1 MDWLLL
7 VALCGLGIALGRMQT
22 TARQA
27 GRLDGVSQTVMS
39 AVHPA
44 SKTLEGALDGVADFV
59 TGIVSANDLVSR
71 NRALEARVR
80 AMEQYDER
88 VKALTQDI
96 DALRREI
103 GLEPVAGRKKIAAN
117 VTMYFPYENRI
128 VIDVGKKQGVWS
140 GLPVVTADG
149 LLGVV
154 QVVEEHV
161 SHVSLLSSPTLRVGA
176 VTNRDP
182 APAGLLHGESSDVL
196 IFELLDSKQPVETGD
211 LVMTSG
217 FSENIPRNIPIGRVV
232 RLEDDR
238 EFGTRRAQVYPFAQI
253 GNVREV
259 FVLR

>member
-1 MDWLLL
+1 M

-22 TARQA
+22 TARLA

-44 SKTLEGALDGVADFV
+44 TRTFERVLDGGSDFV
-59 TGIVSANDLVSR
+59 AGIVSANDLVAR

-88 VKALTQDI
+88 VQLLTRDI
-96 DALRREI
+96 DAMRREL
-103 GLEPVAGRKKIAAN
+103 GLQPPPGKKKIPAE

-128 VIDVGKKQGVWS
+128 VIGVGKKQGVWP
-140 GLPVVTADG
+140 GLPVVTAEG

-154 QVVEEHV
+154 QVVEERV

-182 APAGLLHGESSDVL
+182 APAGLLHGEASDVL
-196 IFELLDSKQPVETGD
+196 ILELLDSKQPVESGD